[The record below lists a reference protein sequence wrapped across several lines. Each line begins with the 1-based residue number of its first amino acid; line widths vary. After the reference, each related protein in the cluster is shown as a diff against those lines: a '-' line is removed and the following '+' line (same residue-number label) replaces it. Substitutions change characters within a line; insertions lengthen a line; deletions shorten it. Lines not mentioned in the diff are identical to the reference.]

1 MNNDY
6 IKKLETRTKEYEECF
21 KQIRLLLLQDTCM
34 VSSQCLKMIDL
45 LFKYQS
51 SFFK

>member
-6 IKKLETRTKEYEECF
+6 LSRLENRTKEYEECF
-21 KQIRLLLLQDTCM
+21 KQIRLLLLQDTCL